1 MSNDTYD
8 IALTI
13 EEAKEMNLLDEVKFK
28 YFKDYCEDDFIYGT
42 AEYIIDSDILI
53 GKNEVNIKLKF
64 DWNEGIQWQEVEIH
78 RIYSTSS
85 PFALKML
92 DWIREEEEEEEE
104 DYICDN
110 CCCDEEEEEQKELP
124 EDLKEWVLEN
134 MKAVEEHTLEEDK
147 AMLFIKLLEENQH
160 NPTFIKLY
168 DEYEKSKKEEE
179 EN

>member
-1 MSNDTYD
+1 MYMKKKLIFRFFIYIIIKTKSKMSNDTYD
-8 IALTI
+8 MALTI

-53 GKNEVNIKLKF
+53 GKNEVNIKLTL
-64 DWNEGIQWQEVEIH
+64 DWNEGIFWHEVEIH

-92 DWIREEEEEEEE
+92 DWIKEE
-104 DYICDN
+104 DQELDTQSSS
-110 CCCDEEEEEQKELP
+110 DEDDEYCYGTCGQKEIW
-124 EDLKEWVLEN
+124 DASTRHMCKTCDMN
-134 MKAVEEHTLEEDK
+134 A
-147 AMLFIKLLEENQH
+147 
-160 NPTFIKLY
+160 
-168 DEYEKSKKEEE
+168 EEE